1 MKHRFLKVAA
11 VSVALTAGAV
21 STVNMVQPA
30 QPVQAI
36 SKKKA
41 VNQLSFRKVKITKK
55 TYVRKVHT
63 HIPLY
68 KSTLGPWMYVMPGDV
83 VYVRQTGTNFDWY
96 MEVPGHSGKYAIMKK
111 HNDYSWFT
119 LNTKAKKFKTYLSGK
134 TYQDTKGVKATIGSA
149 TNVKTDDDGT
159 FTVVTATVT
168 NNSSRSITPSDW
180 FTSKLA
186 FCSVN
191 PKTTKL
197 KQSNLLFNNSDDF
210 PSNSQWDS
218 LINAGDK
225 KLGHGKSVKIA
236 VPLQFT
242 SNSRAVDPLYVMPM
256 GLDSLQYATL
266 HPSSTTLSK

>member
-21 STVNMVQPA
+21 STVNMVQPTK
-30 QPVQAI
+30 PVQAI

-41 VNQLSFRKVKITKK
+41 VNQWKFRKVKITKR
-55 TYVRKVHT
+55 TYVRKIHE

-68 KSTLGPWMYVMPGDV
+68 KSTLGPTMYVEPGDV
-83 VYVRQTGTNFDWY
+83 VYVRQTGTNFDWN
-96 MEVPGHSGKYAIMKK
+96 MKVPGHGGQYAIMKK
-111 HNDYSWFT
+111 HSDYSWFT
-119 LNTKAKKFKTYLSGK
+119 LNTKPKRFKAYLSGT
-134 TYQDTKGVKATIGSA
+134 TYRDTKGVTATISNA
-149 TNVKTDDDGT
+149 TNVKTDDGT

-168 NNSSRSITPSDW
+168 NNSSRTITPSEW
-180 FTSKLA
+180 FTSSLA

-191 PKTTKL
+191 PKKTKL
-197 KQSNLLFNNSDDF
+197 KQSNILFSSDDF
-210 PSNSQWDS
+210 PSGSQWDS

-266 HPSSTTLSK
+266 HPSSATLSK

>member
-1 MKHRFLKVAA
+1 MKHRLLKVAA

-30 QPVQAI
+30 LPVQAI

-41 VNQLSFRKVKITKK
+41 VNQLNFRKVKITKK

-63 HIPLY
+63 RIPLY

-119 LNTKAKKFKTYLSGK
+119 LNTKPKRFKAYLSGT
-134 TYQDTKGVKATIGSA
+134 TYRDTKGVKASISNA
-149 TNVKTDDDGT
+149 TNVKTDDGT
-159 FTVVTATVT
+159 FPVVTATVT
-168 NNSSRSITPSDW
+168 NNSSRSITPSEW
-180 FTSKLA
+180 FTSSLA

-191 PKTTKL
+191 PKKTKL
-197 KQSNLLFNNSDDF
+197 KQSNILFSSDDF
-210 PSNSQWDS
+210 PSGSQWDS

-225 KLGHGKSVKIA
+225 KIGHGKSVKIA

-242 SNSRAVDPLYVMPM
+242 SNSRAVDPLYIMPM

-266 HPSSTTLSK
+266 HPSSATLSK